1 MNPLLYLAF
10 GALCVAA
17 AALVMVVLF
26 GFRFSP
32 SQLLVFRKITK
43 VFHVIWALWAFC
55 AISFGTIVGAAYGW
69 DTHGWIG
76 AIAVGFIGCF
86 AGAVAAI
93 SPALVLQFLRS

>member
-1 MNPLLYLAF
+1 MNPLLYFAF

-17 AALVMVVLF
+17 AALIMVLLF

-32 SQLLVFRKITK
+32 SHRLAFKKITN
-43 VFHVIWALWAFC
+43 VLHAIWAFC
-55 AISFGTIVGAAYGW
+55 AISFGTIVGVAYGW

-86 AGAVAAI
+86 AGAVAAA
-93 SPALVLQFLRS
+93 SPALVLQIFR